1 MPLLAQSL
9 YGQQLLQDY
18 LEKTATNTYR
28 IIQIKNITIS
38 KHLLAIRYEQI
49 TQFVRIYKAKKIRY
63 RTQKEKE
70 S

>member
-49 TQFVRIYKAKKIRY
+49 TQFVRIYHAKKIRY